1 MDREYVKGQRL
12 YVETNDS
19 NLEGLFYCMDHDVMT
34 LTDVILHPSGEKIGF
49 TRLNKNEVIYGKLI
63 CQHIDVWNSWFSFGS
78 YAEDSETFTVYSK
91 TLLIRSAWDQ
101 EIRLWIIH
109 FFNVTSST
117 ELMLCCK
124 LWFFLLK

>member
-63 CQHIDVWNSWFSFGS
+63 CQHIDV
-78 YAEDSETFTVYSK
+78 
-91 TLLIRSAWDQ
+91 
-101 EIRLWIIH
+101 
-109 FFNVTSST
+109 
-117 ELMLCCK
+117 
-124 LWFFLLK
+124 